1 VQLQQQQ
8 QQQLVERS
16 GGSGTSRPGQEQ
28 QQQRQQQRSDA
39 EDAAAAVAV
48 NEEQARLGTAVA
60 AGDGSLRIQQDAG
73 HPAAVA
79 AAGGQQDQQ
88 QQHSPAAA
96 AAGER
101 VLQRS
106 SSSGR
111 WSRDLRE
118 NAWMLEFDALGLDPN
133 QRRVIGSGSYGRVE
147 IGSFNQT
154 DVAVK
159 ILTDLPAGRDRPA
172 SGTPLDCPSWDE
184 ARLRALRQEVGI
196 LATLRHPNVV
206 LFMGVCLAPPAV
218 VTEYCPL
225 GSLYDVLKKVSVF
238 LAAFFHHI
246 LEMVDVL
253 TCLG

>member
-1 VQLQQQQ
+1 
-8 QQQLVERS
+8 
-16 GGSGTSRPGQEQ
+16 
-28 QQQRQQQRSDA
+28 
-39 EDAAAAVAV
+39 V

-60 AGDGSLRIQQDAG
+60 AGDGSLRIQQDNS
-73 HPAAVA
+73 HLAAVA
-79 AAGGQQDQQ
+79 AAGGQQEQQQ
-88 QQHSPAAA
+88 QQHLPAAA

-225 GSLYDVLKKVSVF
+225 GSLYDVLKKVRQFCIVQ
-238 LAAFFHHI
+238 
-246 LEMVDVL
+246 
-253 TCLG
+253 